1 MEDST
6 NCCCQKQCHN
16 FLLSSQIHCKYY
28 GRVAFTIFKQHDIK
42 GVRQPLTRTASLED
56 RYCEVTIP
64 IVKGHH
70 NGQSAWNGSHLEHIS
85 AFYMEIT
92 NIHGV
97 KWKMSCFNHIKIDL
111 SGFVVTMHLG
121 LCKQYFKSFS
131 LSASG
136 FDFLFCT
143 HPRALWQQSTPE
155 PVLIP

>member
-1 MEDST
+1 MVE
-6 NCCCQKQCHN
+6 
-16 FLLSSQIHCKYY
+16 LLLPYLNNMISKAWGSASQAQHPLKTDIVRWQFPLFKGTTCRNN
-28 GRVAFTIFKQHDIK
+28 GR
-42 GVRQPLTRTASLED
+42 
-56 RYCEVTIP
+56 
-64 IVKGHH
+64 
-70 NGQSAWNGSHLEHIS
+70 SAWNGSHLEHIS

-97 KWKMSCFNHIKIDL
+97 KWKMSCFNDIKIDL

-136 FDFLFCT
+136 FDFLFST